1 MFLYRGDNRAP
12 EVIKRDG
19 FSGRAR
25 YVGNG
30 HAILKNIKQDVIKKG
45 EGTLEGLLS
54 ILRGH
59 TPDEA
64 TASARHIAGASY
76 GSIIYYFKIDPV
88 YAFKFTKDGIGDEIR
103 AADFDNLDC
112 LIMNSRSPELATTV
126 AMHHSAKT
134 APTKEVTFYT
144 IVKPGC
150 ISWYTQ
156 RPAWNAKPEWKKMAD
171 IVAAPPAVQGAG
183 VNQFKALLAKF
194 GK

>member
-30 HAILKNIKQDVIKKG
+30 QAILKNIKQDIIKKG
-45 EGTLEGLLS
+45 KGTLAGLFS

-64 TASARHIAGASY
+64 TAAARHIAGASY

-88 YAFKFTKDGIGDEIR
+88 YAFEFTKDGIGGEIR
-103 AADFDNLDC
+103 DADFDNVDC
-112 LIMNSRSPELATTV
+112 LIMSSRSPELATTV
-126 AMHHSAKT
+126 AVHHSAKT
-134 APTKEVTFYT
+134 AATKEVTFYT

-171 IVAAPPAVQGAG
+171 IVAAPSAIQGAG
-183 VNQFKALLAKF
+183 VKQFKDLLAKF